1 MVDTL
6 IEDFDEEECINF
18 ALSLQDKAYNQALQ
32 SGLSSEEAQKIGQN
46 KYNEVC
52 KRYCLEFIK
61 KIEEKLASLKIAL
74 DMFMELGVINYEN
87 GKYLLPTESKK
98 VELTE
103 SIIYKSLL

>member
-61 KIEEKLASLKIAL
+61 KIEERLASLSNQTVANLLRMLIAL
-74 DMFMELGVINYEN
+74 GLDIEDE
-87 GKYLLPTESKK
+87 EEAK
-98 VELTE
+98 VEQE
-103 SIIYKSLL
+103 E